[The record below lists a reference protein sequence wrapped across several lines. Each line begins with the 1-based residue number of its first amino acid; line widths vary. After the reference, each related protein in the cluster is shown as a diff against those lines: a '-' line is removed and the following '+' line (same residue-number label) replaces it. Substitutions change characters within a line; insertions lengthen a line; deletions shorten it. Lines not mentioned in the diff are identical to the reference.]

1 MPKPK
6 TPPSED
12 ILDWAH
18 VDERDVD
25 LTKDVLGLS
34 TADRKALG
42 LSAPR
47 TTDLQPAGLAGAE
60 TALADVLARGGA
72 VSPRPRPEPY
82 VPSDRVGKPGLR
94 QR

>member
-1 MPKPK
+1 MAKTK
-6 TPPSED
+6 TPPSDD

-18 VDERDVD
+18 VDGRDLD

-47 TTDLQPAGLAGAE
+47 TTDLQPAPLAGAE
-60 TALADVLARGGA
+60 AALAEVLARGGA
-72 VSPRPRPEPY
+72 VAPRPRPEPY
-82 VPSDRVGKPGLR
+82 TPSERVGKTAPR
-94 QR
+94 RP